1 MHVIREFF
9 LQKVLFT
16 LEKVTIWSL
25 WQIRRYDVVP
35 SIMRVNAVITLIK
48 LMLIRIH
55 LYSKNWSLNLLESHN
70 VQT

>member
-35 SIMRVNAVITLIK
+35 SIMRVKAVITLLK
-48 LMLIRIH
+48 LTLIRIH
-55 LYSKNWSLNLLESHN
+55 LHSKNWSLYLLESHN